1 MAYSPNQYN
10 KWSQRYVCAQLHSG
24 TLPLAMEKGRFNGQS
39 KEKRLV
45 MLIKGLK
52 TKQIVWT

>member
-10 KWSQRYVCAQLHSG
+10 KWSQLHSG

-45 MLIKGLK
+45 MLINGLK
-52 TKQIVWT
+52 IKQIVWT